1 MYIFICVY
9 VHCLGILPAPSGAT
23 GSDTGDV
30 LTFLMQLHYHLCLP
44 AGRFSICRNP
54 EPLRAPELPCV
65 CARCHPPP
73 NAKGMDRA
81 AAFPVARNLFERR
94 SYRVTC
100 HNTSTRELV
109 FVLFQVPCVVALFM
123 VFVCLFL
130 YVGFFICSFLCLFV
144 RLSVRLLVCFLFL
157 VYLFLGLFIC
167 LSVCLFLFVCF
178 NVRVLVCVFACCYL
192 IVFIVCLL
200 DCFCVYVCFLCLYV
214 CLFVCLF
221 VYMFIKDAKSE
232 APSPPRMS

>member
-100 HNTSTRELV
+100 HNTSFRELV
-109 FVLFQVPCVVALFM
+109 FVLFQVPPGLFYE
-123 VFVCLFL
+123 V
-130 YVGFFICSFLCLFV
+130 CLFV
-144 RLSVRLLVCFLFL
+144 RLFLY
-157 VYLFLGLFIC
+157 VV
-167 LSVCLFLFVCF
+167 SLFVC
-178 NVRVLVCVFACCYL
+178 VLVFTLILGRQFNQCRKVFC
-192 IVFIVCLL
+192 IV
-200 DCFCVYVCFLCLYV
+200 LCSHRL
-214 CLFVCLF
+214 CTG
-221 VYMFIKDAKSE
+221 D
-232 APSPPRMS
+232 